1 MYIVRLFGLKSK
13 LCSWRLLGYPGIV
26 PRTRSCMRTTRAMGC
41 SAWSAD
47 TYQRF
52 DLACPRHSRSNLRGI
67 GRAPDPA
74 CAAVLMASA
83 DCGSAGAAGPA
94 K

>member
-13 LCSWRLLGYPGIV
+13 LCSWRLLGYPGVV

-52 DLACPRHSRSNLRGI
+52 DLACPVI
-67 GRAPDPA
+67 AAPTSVVL
-74 CAAVLMASA
+74 AVLLIRRVPPS
-83 DCGSAGAAGPA
+83 
-94 K
+94 